1 MLRSAQGSMN
11 KTMAPKHLRATRYL
25 RWNPRERL
33 DVSLLRPRHEV
44 ENSEE
49 IQRDD
54 SEPDDDDTDHDKDGK
69 PQMTSSTTWRVT
81 SLATPTTTVFT
92 THTSFQPLSVKPPTR
107 TTSFHGSSTSL
118 TTPSMT
124 LGISTSTTLASSFLV
139 MTSASQSRN
148 GINDNDKDYNT
159 TEEKPGHQTPAT
171 ISATAAA
178 EIETT
183 STAGPHIEDNHGRPL
198 SPTTEKVLIAA
209 GTVGK
214 LSSRS

>member
-1 MLRSAQGSMN
+1 
-11 KTMAPKHLRATRYL
+11 
-25 RWNPRERL
+25 
-33 DVSLLRPRHEV
+33 
-44 ENSEE
+44 
-49 IQRDD
+49 
-54 SEPDDDDTDHDKDGK
+54 
-69 PQMTSSTTWRVT
+69 
-81 SLATPTTTVFT
+81 
-92 THTSFQPLSVKPPTR
+92 
-107 TTSFHGSSTSL
+107 
-118 TTPSMT
+118 
-124 LGISTSTTLASSFLV
+124 

-183 STAGPHIEDNHGRPL
+183 STAGPHIKDNHGRPL